1 MKTYTQTF
9 LVAVSAVLLVSILT
23 QVTTSKLQNLKQL
36 NSFSLAVVTNQ
47 SIVIKIINMRTVNKL
62 IFGAAIGAAIG
73 ILFAPNKGSITRRKL
88 RRKGNQ
94 IKDKINDLKDV
105 INEKI
110 DTLKEDAE
118 DMAMQSNGHYRK

>member
-1 MKTYTQTF
+1 
-9 LVAVSAVLLVSILT
+9 
-23 QVTTSKLQNLKQL
+23 
-36 NSFSLAVVTNQ
+36 
-47 SIVIKIINMRTVNKL
+47 MRTIHKVL
-62 IFGAAIGAAIG
+62 IGAAIGAIVG
-73 ILFAPNKGSITRRKL
+73 ILFAPNKGSITRRKI

-94 IKDKINDLKDV
+94 IKDKIKDLKDV

>member
-1 MKTYTQTF
+1 
-9 LVAVSAVLLVSILT
+9 
-23 QVTTSKLQNLKQL
+23 
-36 NSFSLAVVTNQ
+36 
-47 SIVIKIINMRTVNKL
+47 MRTIHKVL
-62 IFGAAIGAAIG
+62 IGAAIGAIVG
-73 ILFAPNKGSITRRKL
+73 VLFAPNKGSITRRKL

-94 IKDKINDLKDV
+94 IKDKIKDLKDV

>member
-1 MKTYTQTF
+1 
-9 LVAVSAVLLVSILT
+9 
-23 QVTTSKLQNLKQL
+23 
-36 NSFSLAVVTNQ
+36 
-47 SIVIKIINMRTVNKL
+47 MRTIHKVL
-62 IFGAAIGAAIG
+62 IGAAIGAIVG
-73 ILFAPNKGSITRRKL
+73 VLFAPNKGSITRRKI

-94 IKDKINDLKDV
+94 IKDKIKDLNDV

>member
-1 MKTYTQTF
+1 
-9 LVAVSAVLLVSILT
+9 
-23 QVTTSKLQNLKQL
+23 
-36 NSFSLAVVTNQ
+36 
-47 SIVIKIINMRTVNKL
+47 MRTIHKVL
-62 IFGAAIGAAIG
+62 IGAAIGAIIG
-73 ILFAPNKGSITRRKL
+73 VLFAPNKGSITRRKL

>member
-1 MKTYTQTF
+1 
-9 LVAVSAVLLVSILT
+9 
-23 QVTTSKLQNLKQL
+23 
-36 NSFSLAVVTNQ
+36 
-47 SIVIKIINMRTVNKL
+47 MRTIHKVL
-62 IFGAAIGAAIG
+62 IGAAIGAIVG

-94 IKDKINDLKDV
+94 IKDKINDLKDG

-118 DMAMQSNGHYRK
+118 DMAHYQYGKHNENRDMNLAPLRHGFYCQRIPINGALNFNSR

>member
-1 MKTYTQTF
+1 
-9 LVAVSAVLLVSILT
+9 
-23 QVTTSKLQNLKQL
+23 
-36 NSFSLAVVTNQ
+36 
-47 SIVIKIINMRTVNKL
+47 MRTIHKVL
-62 IFGAAIGAAIG
+62 IGAAIGAIVG
-73 ILFAPNKGSITRRKL
+73 VLFAPNKGSITRRRL
-88 RRKGNQ
+88 SRKGNQ

>member
-1 MKTYTQTF
+1 
-9 LVAVSAVLLVSILT
+9 
-23 QVTTSKLQNLKQL
+23 
-36 NSFSLAVVTNQ
+36 
-47 SIVIKIINMRTVNKL
+47 MRTVNKL

-88 RRKGNQ
+88 RWKGNQ
-94 IKDKINDLKDV
+94 IKDKINDLKDA

-118 DMAMQSNGHYRK
+118 DMAIHKNGHYR

>member
-1 MKTYTQTF
+1 
-9 LVAVSAVLLVSILT
+9 
-23 QVTTSKLQNLKQL
+23 
-36 NSFSLAVVTNQ
+36 
-47 SIVIKIINMRTVNKL
+47 MRTIHKVL
-62 IFGAAIGAAIG
+62 IGAAIGAIVG

-94 IKDKINDLKDV
+94 IKDKIKDLKDV

>member
-1 MKTYTQTF
+1 
-9 LVAVSAVLLVSILT
+9 
-23 QVTTSKLQNLKQL
+23 
-36 NSFSLAVVTNQ
+36 
-47 SIVIKIINMRTVNKL
+47 MRTIHKVL
-62 IFGAAIGAAIG
+62 IGAAIGAIVG

-94 IKDKINDLKDV
+94 IKDKINDLKDG

-118 DMAMQSNGHYRK
+118 DMAMHKDGHYR

>member
-1 MKTYTQTF
+1 
-9 LVAVSAVLLVSILT
+9 
-23 QVTTSKLQNLKQL
+23 
-36 NSFSLAVVTNQ
+36 
-47 SIVIKIINMRTVNKL
+47 MRTVNKL

-94 IKDKINDLKDV
+94 IKDKIKDLKDV

>member
-1 MKTYTQTF
+1 
-9 LVAVSAVLLVSILT
+9 
-23 QVTTSKLQNLKQL
+23 
-36 NSFSLAVVTNQ
+36 
-47 SIVIKIINMRTVNKL
+47 MRTIHKVL
-62 IFGAAIGAAIG
+62 IGAAIGAIVG
-73 ILFAPNKGSITRRKL
+73 VLFAPNKGSITRRRL
-88 RRKGNQ
+88 IRKGNQ

>member
-1 MKTYTQTF
+1 
-9 LVAVSAVLLVSILT
+9 
-23 QVTTSKLQNLKQL
+23 
-36 NSFSLAVVTNQ
+36 
-47 SIVIKIINMRTVNKL
+47 MRTIHKVL
-62 IFGAAIGAAIG
+62 IGAAIGAIVG

-94 IKDKINDLKDV
+94 IRDKINDLKDV

>member
-1 MKTYTQTF
+1 
-9 LVAVSAVLLVSILT
+9 
-23 QVTTSKLQNLKQL
+23 
-36 NSFSLAVVTNQ
+36 
-47 SIVIKIINMRTVNKL
+47 MRTIHKVL
-62 IFGAAIGAAIG
+62 IGAAIGAIVG
-73 ILFAPNKGSITRRKL
+73 ILFAPNKGSINRRKL

-94 IKDKINDLKDV
+94 IKDKINDLKDG

>member
-1 MKTYTQTF
+1 
-9 LVAVSAVLLVSILT
+9 
-23 QVTTSKLQNLKQL
+23 
-36 NSFSLAVVTNQ
+36 
-47 SIVIKIINMRTVNKL
+47 MRTIQKVL
-62 IFGAAIGAAIG
+62 IGAAIGAIIG
-73 ILFAPNKGSITRRKL
+73 VLFAPNKGSITRRKL

-94 IKDKINDLKDV
+94 IKDKIKDLKDV

>member
-1 MKTYTQTF
+1 
-9 LVAVSAVLLVSILT
+9 
-23 QVTTSKLQNLKQL
+23 
-36 NSFSLAVVTNQ
+36 
-47 SIVIKIINMRTVNKL
+47 MRTIHKVL
-62 IFGAAIGAAIG
+62 IGAVIGAIVG

>member
-1 MKTYTQTF
+1 
-9 LVAVSAVLLVSILT
+9 
-23 QVTTSKLQNLKQL
+23 
-36 NSFSLAVVTNQ
+36 
-47 SIVIKIINMRTVNKL
+47 MRTIHKVL
-62 IFGAAIGAAIG
+62 IGAAIGAIVG
-73 ILFAPNKGSITRRKL
+73 VLFAPNKGSITRRKI

-94 IKDKINDLKDV
+94 IKDKIKDLKDV

>member
-1 MKTYTQTF
+1 
-9 LVAVSAVLLVSILT
+9 
-23 QVTTSKLQNLKQL
+23 
-36 NSFSLAVVTNQ
+36 
-47 SIVIKIINMRTVNKL
+47 MRTIHKVL
-62 IFGAAIGAAIG
+62 IGAAIGAIVG

-94 IKDKINDLKDV
+94 IKYKINDLKDV

>member
-1 MKTYTQTF
+1 
-9 LVAVSAVLLVSILT
+9 
-23 QVTTSKLQNLKQL
+23 
-36 NSFSLAVVTNQ
+36 
-47 SIVIKIINMRTVNKL
+47 MRTIQKVL
-62 IFGAAIGAAIG
+62 IGAAIGAIVG